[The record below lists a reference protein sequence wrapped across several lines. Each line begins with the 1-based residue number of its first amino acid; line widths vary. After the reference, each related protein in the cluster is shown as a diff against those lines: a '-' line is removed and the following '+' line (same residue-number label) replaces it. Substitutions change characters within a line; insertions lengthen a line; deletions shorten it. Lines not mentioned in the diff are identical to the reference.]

1 MTEEGNPILPV
12 SVAPSRQQAKGR
24 HMGTPQEYLNSAAEC
39 LNLSRAINDPDSR
52 AMLVEI
58 AETWTKL
65 AKYEQAKAEQESV

>member
-1 MTEEGNPILPV
+1 
-12 SVAPSRQQAKGR
+12 
-24 HMGTPQEYLNSAAEC
+24 MGTPQEYLNSAAEC

-58 AETWTKL
+58 AKTWIKL